1 MNKRENKQS
10 NSTLRSNPHC
20 TNLPPEIWQ
29 DVMKW
34 KISDNIILV
43 PNIKDNTIMIRKGK
57 NAEQE

>member
-1 MNKRENKQS
+1 MKLRKEKEYK
-10 NSTLRSNPHC
+10 STLRSNPHC
-20 TNLPPEIWQ
+20 TNLPPEVWN